1 MFVRPTNTF
10 VLVRYITSLV
20 QYFVTDT
27 DIVSGCVQVCASV
40 LYVSAKCVLSW
51 AIGMHI
57 DEEKR
62 WICLSQTTAEPRSY
76 KTSHS
81 LVRIQQ
87 YSSSRA
93 VAVQPQ
99 PCSKLSPLR
108 QSRCTCVLLVHSSRR
123 RSNHHNTTTFSRPMQ
138 QYNTHRRT
146 SYQVYEAH
154 SSSKKNADHRLHIIV
169 KAAFPL
175 FDLRRSRGNKS
186 TPS

>member
-10 VLVRYITSLV
+10 ALVRYITSLV

-40 LYVSAKCVLSW
+40 SYVSAKCVLSW

-138 QYNTHRRT
+138 QSSTCRRA
-146 SYQVYEAH
+146 SYQVYEAYS
-154 SSSKKNADHRLHIIV
+154 SSSKISSSTYRNANISP
-169 KAAFPL
+169 FPTC
-175 FDLRRSRGNKS
+175 DG
-186 TPS
+186 PGIPI